1 MRILICSGEKAR
13 LHRDALCVWGL
24 CVPDD
29 VECVGVA
36 KVLNKGVGTMFAR
49 RMAVEVY
56 IAADRFVNLFYRH
69 SANVGI
75 AQNCAVGQHADTV

>member
-1 MRILICSGEKAR
+1 
-13 LHRDALCVWGL
+13 
-24 CVPDD
+24 
-29 VECVGVA
+29 
-36 KVLNKGVGTMFAR
+36 MFAR